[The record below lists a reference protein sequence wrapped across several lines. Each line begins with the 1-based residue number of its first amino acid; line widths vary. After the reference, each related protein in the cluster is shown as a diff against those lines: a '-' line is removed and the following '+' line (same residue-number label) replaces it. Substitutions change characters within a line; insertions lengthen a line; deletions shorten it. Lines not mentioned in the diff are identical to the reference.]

1 MKHAL
6 SHSLAAAALA
16 LSGSAAL
23 AAPVLLRNAQSV
35 LTGVDDI
42 DIGGTLYDVAFG
54 SGSCSLY
61 FGNACTSTLF
71 SSLGQASAAQSALL
85 SVLSPAGLSPTIVG
99 GCDYPS
105 NTTTIC
111 TILTAFKPDDA
122 NANVSAMSLLVST
135 GSLAAGP
142 TVNLPSFTSAGANR
156 STYALWSAATVNPVA
171 NGVSE
176 PGTLASVALAL
187 GLAAGATRRQRRQD

>member
-1 MKHAL
+1 
-6 SHSLAAAALA
+6 
-16 LSGSAAL
+16 
-23 AAPVLLRNAQSV
+23 V

-61 FGNACTSTLF
+61 FGNACMNTFF
-71 SSLGQASAAQSALL
+71 SSLGQASTAQSALL
-85 SVLSPAGLSPTIVG
+85 SALSPAGLNQSAVE
-99 GCDYPS
+99 GCDGFS
-105 NTTTIC
+105 NVSTC
-111 TILTAFKPDDA
+111 TILTAYATA
-122 NANVSAMSLLVST
+122 NPNVLSATSLLVSAN
-135 GSLAAGP
+135 SLAAGP
-142 TVNLPSFTSAGANR
+142 TADLPSFTSAGTNGR
-156 STYALWSAATVNPVA
+156 TYALWTAATVNPVA

>member
-16 LSGSAAL
+16 LSGSATL
-23 AAPVLLRNAQSV
+23 AAPVLLKNAQSV

-54 SGSCSLY
+54 GGACGLY
-61 FGNACTSTLF
+61 FGNACMSTFF

-85 SVLSPAGLSPTIVG
+85 SALTPAGLSPGAIE
-99 GCDYPS
+99 GCDGFS
-105 NTTTIC
+105 NGVSSC
-111 TILTAFKPDDA
+111 TILTAYPT
-122 NANVSAMSLLVST
+122 NNSNVASALSLLVSA

-142 TVNLPSFTSAGANR
+142 TVNLPSFTNAGANGR
-156 STYALWSAATVNPVA
+156 TYALWSSASVDPVA
-171 NGVSE
+171 NDVPE

-187 GLAAGATRRQRRQD
+187 GLAAGVTRRKRRHD